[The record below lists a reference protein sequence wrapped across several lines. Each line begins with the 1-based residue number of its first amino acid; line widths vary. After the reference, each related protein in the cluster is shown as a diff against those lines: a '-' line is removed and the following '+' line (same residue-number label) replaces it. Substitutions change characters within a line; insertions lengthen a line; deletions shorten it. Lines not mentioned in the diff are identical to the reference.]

1 MNTLNFVTAAIV
13 GYALFVIGYA
23 VLSPHGLAGPV
34 TAKLCKMA
42 KCEISYG
49 DVRRSVRATS
59 M

>member
-1 MNTLNFVTAAIV
+1 MMNTLNFVTAAIV

-23 VLSPHGLAGPV
+23 VLSPHDLAGPV

-49 DVRRSVRATS
+49 DVRR
-59 M
+59 